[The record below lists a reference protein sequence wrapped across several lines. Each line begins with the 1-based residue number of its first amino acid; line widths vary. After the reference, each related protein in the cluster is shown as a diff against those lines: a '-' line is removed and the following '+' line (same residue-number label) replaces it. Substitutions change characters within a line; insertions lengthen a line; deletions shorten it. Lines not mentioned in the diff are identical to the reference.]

1 MAERSKAT
9 DSSSVTGNSAQV
21 RTLPYAFP
29 NFCGLSSV
37 GERQTEDL
45 EAMCSIH
52 IARIN
57 FFKIIFKVKCKKPLF
72 FSIK

>member
-21 RTLPYAFP
+21 RILSYAPFLSS
-29 NFCGLSSV
+29 GLSSV

-45 EAMCSIH
+45 EALCSIH
-52 IARIN
+52 RGRI
-57 FFKIIFKVKCKKPLF
+57 FFF
-72 FSIK
+72 FYSPF